1 MVEEG
6 LTDADLIAASL
17 SEPEVFE
24 DVFRR
29 HYQPVRAYLQRR
41 IGADVGEELAAQTF
55 VVAFD
60 QRDRFD
66 ASYPSSRA
74 WLFAIATNLLRHHA
88 RDEERHRRLL
98 MQNVTKLAPRWLEHD
113 DDRLAAALVFP
124 ALLRALSGLEPRDR
138 DAFLLFALA
147 DLSYDEVAKA
157 LDIPIGTVRSRISR
171 ARRLVRERVPS
182 LEAIM
187 SVNERPKSEGSS
199 DG

>member
-6 LTDADLIAASL
+6 PTDADLITASL
-17 SEPEVFE
+17 SEPELFE

-60 QRDRFD
+60 HRDRFD
-66 ASYPSSRA
+66 ASYPSARA

-98 MQNVTKLAPRWLEHD
+98 MQNATKLAPRSLEHD
-113 DDRLAAALVFP
+113 DDRVAAALAFP

-187 SVNERPKSEGSS
+187 SVSERSEIEGSP

>member
-6 LTDADLIAASL
+6 PTDADLITASL
-17 SEPEVFE
+17 SEPELFE

-60 QRDRFD
+60 HRDRFD
-66 ASYPSSRA
+66 ASYPSARA

-98 MQNVTKLAPRWLEHD
+98 MQNAAKLAPGSLEHD
-113 DDRLAAALVFP
+113 DDHMAAALVFP

-182 LEAIM
+182 FEAIM
-187 SVNERPKSEGSS
+187 SVNERSKIEGSP